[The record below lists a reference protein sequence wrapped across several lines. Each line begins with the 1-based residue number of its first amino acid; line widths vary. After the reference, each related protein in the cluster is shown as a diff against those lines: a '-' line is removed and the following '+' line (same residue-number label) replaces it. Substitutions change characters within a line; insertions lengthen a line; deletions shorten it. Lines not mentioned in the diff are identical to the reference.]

1 MCLMGNME
9 MLCVQ
14 CRGIRPH
21 LVPRGMSHGISRVA
35 VGTWGIFSRYGRYGH
50 SKLVFVQRR
59 QDSCLVMRNT
69 SGISSRLGRA
79 RRTLLEVRRET
90 KCPFLV
96 ATVILEF
103 LSIFKN
109 SQESSPLK
117 H

>member
-21 LVPRGMSHGISRVA
+21 LAARGKTHGFLQVA
-35 VGTWGIFSRYGRYGH
+35 AGTRGIFWSSGADGH
-50 SKLVFVQRR
+50 SKLVFLQRS
-59 QDSCLVMRNT
+59 QDSCLVTRDT